1 MTPVIALVGRPN
13 VGKST
18 LFNRLTRTRDALV
31 ADFPGLTRD
40 RKYGHANIAGFDFIV
55 IDTGG
60 IDGTE
65 EGVEEK
71 MAEQSLL
78 AIEEADVVLFLVDA
92 RAGLLPADIGIAQ
105 YLRQRDKTTVVVAN
119 KTDGIDADSHCAE
132 FYQLGLGEVEQIA
145 AAQGRGV
152 TQLIEQVLAPLGEKL
167 NADQAV
173 ENKEDF
179 ANEEENPTAS
189 LDEWD
194 NDFDFE
200 NEEDAALLD
209 EALAEEQESVLDKN
223 IKIAIVGRPNVGK
236 STLTNRI
243 LGEERVVVYDMPGTT
258 RDSIYI
264 PMERD
269 GQQYTIIDTAG
280 VRKRGKVNL
289 AVEKFSVIKTLQAIQ
304 DANVVLLTIDA
315 REGISD
321 QDLSLLGFILNAG
334 RSLVIVVNKWD
345 GLSQDI
351 KDQVKSELDR
361 RLDFIDFARVHFIS
375 ALHGSGVGN
384 LFESVQEAYACA
396 TQKTSTSMLTRILR
410 MASDE
415 HQPPLVNG
423 RRVKLKYAHPGGY
436 NPPIIV
442 IHGNQVDRLADSYK
456 RYLSNYFRK
465 SLKII
470 GSPIRIQF
478 QEGNNPFAGKRNKL
492 TPSQLRKRKRLMKFI
507 KKSKR

>member
-78 AIEEADVVLFLVDA
+78 AIEEADGVLFLVDA

-173 ENKEDF
+173 ENEEDF